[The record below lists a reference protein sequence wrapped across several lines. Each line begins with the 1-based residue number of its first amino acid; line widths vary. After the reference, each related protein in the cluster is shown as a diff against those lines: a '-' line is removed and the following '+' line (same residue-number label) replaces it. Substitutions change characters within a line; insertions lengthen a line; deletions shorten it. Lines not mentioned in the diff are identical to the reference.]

1 MLSIAF
7 FKGRTFFWE
16 TEVTALSS
24 DVAAILVVGGSGA
37 GEVEKLE
44 SVSSIFTLLFTSLFT
59 LVFTYLL
66 VPRNPFR
73 FLYFL
78 VEVLKGFSHRNLF
91 FFCFYNVILLE
102 KLCKKVLYSM
112 AKLFFNQKL
121 FHFFCQNVPSSIHS
135 IYGILYTL
143 YGSECRFFT
152 LMEVNVGKKKKRQN
166 MAK

>member
-1 MLSIAF
+1 MERDSPI
-7 FKGRTFFWE
+7 E
-16 TEVTALSS
+16 
-24 DVAAILVVGGSGA
+24 
-37 GEVEKLE
+37 
-44 SVSSIFTLLFTSLFT
+44 IF
-59 LVFTYLL
+59 
-66 VPRNPFR
+66 
-73 FLYFL
+73 
-78 VEVLKGFSHRNLF
+78 F

-152 LMEVNVGKKKKRQN
+152 LYGSECREERKKRQN